1 MSHIIQKIP
10 FISQLEKYPTGC
22 ESVSAVM
29 ALAYRGVQ
37 VTVEEFID
45 DYLPK
50 GPAPQPD
57 QSDET
62 SSRTV
67 AGQDETSTPAVP
79 VLVGPDPWEVFPG
92 DPYTS
97 HGWGCFAPA
106 LKKAIEKCLEKKGS
120 GLKPIDIYHTSIET
134 LCRDYIDR
142 DIPVI
147 FWATIG
153 MVPAHESLVWR
164 TVKTESS
171 DPSALDQAPRSTSRI
186 IHWMSPMHCTLLIG
200 YETASTDADT
210 GAEGAPATIT
220 HYIFNDPTSGER
232 AVFPAKTVEEAY
244 HAQGEQALVLI

>member
-1 MSHIIQKIP
+1 MSHIIEKVP

-29 ALAYRGVQ
+29 ALAYKGIP

-45 DYLPK
+45 EYLPK

-57 QSDET
+57 PDQPDEAKATSDQPDEA
-62 SSRTV
+62 SS
-67 AGQDETSTPAVP
+67 AGNAAKP
-79 VLVGPDPWEVFPG
+79 VLIGPDPWEVFPG
-92 DPYTS
+92 DPYST

-106 LKKAIEKCLEKKGS
+106 LKKAIEKCLEKKGT
-120 GLKPIDIYHTSIET
+120 GLNPVELYHTPIET
-134 LCRDYIDR
+134 LCHDYIDR

-153 MVPAHESLVWR
+153 MAKAHESLVWR
-164 TVKTESS
+164 
-171 DPSALDQAPRSTSRI
+171 SATRV

-200 YETASTDADT
+200 YETAAVAEDCST
-210 GAEGAPATIT
+210 EGTPATIT

-232 AVFPAKTVEEAY
+232 AVFPAAAVEEAY
-244 HAQGEQALVLI
+244 HAQGEQALVLL